1 MNICLVLARHK
12 EQMEAAQCVD
22 SHGVKC
28 GTGGVVGVVVEEV
41 VVVVVV
47 VEVVVVLVVVEDK
60 EEEEERQRQ
69 QCVLVPRTALSRT
82 AE

>member
-1 MNICLVLARHK
+1 
-12 EQMEAAQCVD
+12 MEAAQCVD

-41 VVVVVV
+41 
-47 VEVVVVLVVVEDK
+47 LVVMEDK

>member
-1 MNICLVLARHK
+1 MNICLVLARHT

-28 GTGGVVGVVVEEV
+28 GASGEVGVVVLVEEV
-41 VVVVVV
+41 VVLV
-47 VEVVVVLVVVEDK
+47 VEDKDK

>member
-41 VVVVVV
+41 VVVVV
-47 VEVVVVLVVVEDK
+47 LVVEDK
-60 EEEEERQRQ
+60 EEEEESQRQ

>member
-1 MNICLVLARHK
+1 
-12 EQMEAAQCVD
+12 MEAAQCVD

-41 VVVVVV
+41 VVVVV
-47 VEVVVVLVVVEDK
+47 LVVEDK